1 MSTISPPIR
10 RSLALLIAAPFIL
23 AACST
28 IGSDVGV
35 APAGS
40 DEPGAAAV
48 ASAEPALASAEPAVA
63 SGEPAVASAE
73 PAVASVDPTDAAAAW
88 LDIELTD
95 AETGEPFTLASLGG
109 EVVAIEPMAI
119 WCSNCKAQQDNVKR
133 AYDDIQ
139 AAGVRFI
146 SLGIDP
152 GEDPDALVR
161 YAERNDYEWTFVQSP
176 RELSRALSDEFGSQ
190 ILSAPS
196 TPLIVLDANGVV
208 ATQTFGFHGPD
219 ELLAILQEAAA

>member
-1 MSTISPPIR
+1 VSTISPPIR

-48 ASAEPALASAEPAVA
+48 ASAEPALASAEPAAA
-63 SGEPAVASAE
+63 SGEPAT
-73 PAVASVDPTDAAAAW
+73 ASVDPTDAAAAW

-196 TPLIVLDANGVV
+196 TPLIVLDADGAV

>member
-1 MSTISPPIR
+1 MSTISPPTR
-10 RSLALLIAAPFIL
+10 RNLALLIAAPFIL

-28 IGSDVGV
+28 IGSDANV

-40 DEPGAAAV
+40 DDPGAAAV
-48 ASAEPALASAEPAVA
+48 ASAEPAAASAET
-63 SGEPAVASAE
+63 
-73 PAVASVDPTDAAAAW
+73 AVASVDPTDAAAAW

-95 AETGEPFTLASLGG
+95 AETGEPFTLASLRG
-109 EVVAIEPMAI
+109 EVIAIEPMAI

-139 AAGVRFI
+139 AAGIRYI

-176 RELSRALSDEFGSQ
+176 RELSRALSDRFGSQ

-196 TPLIVLDANGVV
+196 TPLIVLDADGAV

>member
-1 MSTISPPIR
+1 VSTISPPIR

-48 ASAEPALASAEPAVA
+48 ASAEPALASAEPAAA
-63 SGEPAVASAE
+63 SGEPAT
-73 PAVASVDPTDAAAAW
+73 ASVDPTDAAAAW

-219 ELLAILQEAAA
+219 ELLAILQAAA

>member
-1 MSTISPPIR
+1 MSTISPPTR
-10 RSLALLIAAPFIL
+10 RNLALLIAAPFIL

-28 IGSDVGV
+28 IGSDANV

-40 DEPGAAAV
+40 DDPGAAAV
-48 ASAEPALASAEPAVA
+48 ASAEPALASAEPAA
-63 SGEPAVASAE
+63 ASAE
-73 PAVASVDPTDAAAAW
+73 TAVASVDPTDAAAAW

-95 AETGEPFTLASLGG
+95 AETGEPFTLASLRG

-139 AAGVRFI
+139 AAGVRYI

-176 RELSRALSDEFGSQ
+176 RELSRALSDDFGSQ

-196 TPLIVLDANGVV
+196 TPLIVLDADGSV

-219 ELLAILQEAAA
+219 ELLAILEQAAT

>member
-1 MSTISPPIR
+1 VSTISPPTR
-10 RSLALLIAAPFIL
+10 RNLALLIAAPFIL

-28 IGSDVGV
+28 IGSDANV

-40 DEPGAAAV
+40 DDPGAAVV
-48 ASAEPALASAEPAVA
+48 ASVEPAL
-63 SGEPAVASAE
+63 ASAE

-95 AETGEPFTLASLGG
+95 AETGEPFTLASLRG

-139 AAGVRFI
+139 AAGVRYI

-176 RELSRALSDEFGSQ
+176 RELSRAFSDRFGSQ

-196 TPLIVLDANGVV
+196 TPLIVLDADGAV